1 MTMEEVQRGVCQQ
14 YGAVY
19 VPSLEGLKVGIAA
32 GVQAGLRPLHGLRHR
47 PEGDTTGWYVWA
59 GDLSDEEDFFQPL
72 HVAHLTEWEPLLHR
86 FLGLAPGWRFLLVPE
101 EGYEDVWFDETL
113 LH

>member
-1 MTMEEVQRGVCQQ
+1 MSMEEVQRGVCQQ

-47 PEGDTTGWYVWA
+47 PEGDTTGWYV
-59 GDLSDEEDFFQPL
+59 
-72 HVAHLTEWEPLLHR
+72 
-86 FLGLAPGWRFLLVPE
+86 
-101 EGYEDVWFDETL
+101 
-113 LH
+113 